1 MNVTRTELLAAVERS
16 PLAAGARD
24 RDGWVG
30 LFAADATIE
39 DPVGS
44 VPHRGRAR
52 IARFYDTFI
61 APRDITFHPRTDV
74 VAGSTVLRD
83 VTLEVRMGASVTM
96 MIPAYLRYDLD
107 HELRIR
113 RLQAFWELP
122 AMARQFA
129 RNGAAALPVGAEL
142 ARALLRNQG
151 RSGAAG
157 FLAGFGG
164 VGSRARSLFG
174 GLLDDACA
182 GDEIA
187 VRRRLHD
194 SVEVTRGDAHRVGT
208 SDLTALLRGA
218 RWDGMVRAG
227 NHVAA
232 RVEREG
238 LRGVLLGEVH
248 TRPAPGQRSRLPQRR
263 EIRAVRVFAED
274 GWNVTL

>member
-1 MNVTRTELLAAVERS
+1 MGMNATGTELLAAVERS
-16 PLAAGARD
+16 PRAAGARD

-44 VPHRGRAR
+44 RPHRGPVQ
-52 IARFYDTFI
+52 IERFYDTFI
-61 APRDITFHPRTDV
+61 APRDITFHSRTDV
-74 VAGSTVLRD
+74 VAASTVVRD
-83 VTLEVRMGASVTM
+83 VTLEVSMGASVTLS
-96 MIPAYLRYDLD
+96 IPAFLRYDLD
-107 HELRIR
+107 DELRIR

-129 RNGAAALPVGAEL
+129 SNGTAALPAGAEL

-157 FLAGFGG
+157 FLTGFGG
-164 VGSRARSLFG
+164 LGSGAKGLLG
-174 GLLDDACA
+174 ALLDDACA

-187 VRRRLHD
+187 VRRRLPD
-194 SVEVTRGDAHRVGT
+194 TVELTTGDAHRIGT
-208 SDLTALLRGA
+208 SDLAALLRGA

-227 NHVAA
+227 RHVATS
-232 RVEREG
+232 VEREG
-238 LRGVLLGEVH
+238 LRGVVFGEVGMPP
-248 TRPAPGQRSRLPQRR
+248 TPSGRSRLAQRR

-274 GWNVTL
+274 GWT